1 MTGRDGRRIDDAWND
16 GPLAY
21 LGITTAGFP
30 NLFMLYG
37 PNTNNGSIL
46 TMIEAQVD
54 HILAHLRRLANDSIT
69 WIDVKPEAMQRYN
82 DDVQNAIAGISV
94 WQAGCPNYYRSPSGR
109 IVTQWPFSMT
119 EYQHRTATLDPDA
132 FEVGTGSQLVSAA
145 TVFDPLAPGYADSP
159 YEQYERL
166 RDDDPVH
173 RSELLQ
179 GWVVTR
185 FDDVGRLLR
194 DPTASSDIH
203 NATPTPL
210 TVMELEQLSEQPRA
224 ARTVVLMDDP
234 DHARVRALM
243 AEPFRPR
250 EIEKLRARVTDR
262 VDDAFDRLREKYG
275 SGRIEFDL
283 VGEFAY
289 PLPVEI
295 FSEMLGMP
303 EEDNPRFRYWTQCVA
318 RAVDPVMSA
327 TEREECLRGLDEM
340 YAYLEQQA
348 EHKRAAPA
356 DDLMSALVHAEID
369 GERLSQEDLIAQ
381 LVTLYMAGHEP
392 TASLVAAGTLALLR
406 APDQMARLQAD
417 RSLLRNA
424 ISRAPALR
432 RPESL
437 RAPHH
442 DPPDRPERHRA
453 ARGRGRLRQPRVGQP

>member
-1 MTGRDGRRIDDAWND
+1 
-16 GPLAY
+16 
-21 LGITTAGFP
+21 
-30 NLFMLYG
+30 
-37 PNTNNGSIL
+37 
-46 TMIEAQVD
+46 
-54 HILAHLRRLANDSIT
+54 
-69 WIDVKPEAMQRYN
+69 
-82 DDVQNAIAGISV
+82 
-94 WQAGCPNYYRSPSGR
+94 
-109 IVTQWPFSMT
+109 
-119 EYQHRTATLDPDA
+119 
-132 FEVGTGSQLVSAA
+132 VSAA
-145 TVFDPLAPGYADSP
+145 PVFDPLAPGYADSP
-159 YEQYERL
+159 YEQYGPL

-243 AEPFRPR
+243 AEPFRQR
-250 EIEKLRARVTDR
+250 EIEKLRARVTVR

-275 SGRIEFDL
+275 SGRIQFDL

-318 RAVDPVMSA
+318 RSVDPVMSA

-356 DDLMSALVHAEID
+356 DDLMSAFVHAEID

-406 APDQMARLQAD
+406 APDQMARLQTD

-424 ISRAPALR
+424 ISELLRYDGPNHFVRRITTSPTVLSGTVLPAGAVIYACPASANRDPR
-432 RPESL
+432 RWGADAGQV
-437 RAPHH
+437 RV
-442 DPPDRPERHRA
+442 DRPDASQHLQFGA
-453 ARGRGRLRQPRVGQP
+453 GAHACLGSHLARLQAEIAFTAILGRIDDFELAGTPEWGNRMFIRGLNSLPVSCTIRDRKS

>member
-1 MTGRDGRRIDDAWND
+1 M
-16 GPLAY
+16 
-21 LGITTAGFP
+21 
-30 NLFMLYG
+30 
-37 PNTNNGSIL
+37 
-46 TMIEAQVD
+46 
-54 HILAHLRRLANDSIT
+54 
-69 WIDVKPEAMQRYN
+69 
-82 DDVQNAIAGISV
+82 
-94 WQAGCPNYYRSPSGR
+94 
-109 IVTQWPFSMT
+109 
-119 EYQHRTATLDPDA
+119 
-132 FEVGTGSQLVSAA
+132 
-145 TVFDPLAPGYADSP
+145 FDPLAPGYADSP
-159 YEQYERL
+159 YEQYGPL
-166 RDDDPVH
+166 RDHDPVH

-194 DPTASSDIH
+194 DPSASSDIH

-210 TVMELEQLSEQPRA
+210 TVLELEQLSEQPRA

-250 EIEKLRARVTDR
+250 EIEKLRTRVTER
-262 VDDAFDRLREKYG
+262 VDDALDRLREKYG

-318 RAVDPVMSA
+318 RSVDPVMSA

-348 EHKRAAPA
+348 ELKRAEPA

-406 APDQMARLQAD
+406 APDQMTRLQTEP
-417 RSLLRNA
+417 SLLRNA
-424 ISRAPALR
+424 ISELLRYDGPNHFVRRITTRPTALSGTELPAGAVIYASPASANRDPRRWGDDADRVRVDRRDASQHLQFGAGAHACLGSHLARVQAEIAFTAILDRVHDLELAGTPEWGNRMFIRGLNNLR
-432 RPESL
+432 VSCTIRDAVAYETV
-437 RAPHH
+437 
-442 DPPDRPERHRA
+442 E
-453 ARGRGRLRQPRVGQP
+453 

>member
-1 MTGRDGRRIDDAWND
+1 
-16 GPLAY
+16 
-21 LGITTAGFP
+21 
-30 NLFMLYG
+30 
-37 PNTNNGSIL
+37 
-46 TMIEAQVD
+46 
-54 HILAHLRRLANDSIT
+54 
-69 WIDVKPEAMQRYN
+69 
-82 DDVQNAIAGISV
+82 
-94 WQAGCPNYYRSPSGR
+94 
-109 IVTQWPFSMT
+109 
-119 EYQHRTATLDPDA
+119 
-132 FEVGTGSQLVSAA
+132 VSAPP
-145 TVFDPLAPGYADSP
+145 VFDPLAPGYADSP

-194 DPTASSDIH
+194 DTTASSDVH

-210 TVMELEQLSEQPRA
+210 TVLELEQLSEQPRA

-243 AEPFRPR
+243 TDPFRPR
-250 EIEKLRARVTDR
+250 EIEKLRTRVTDR

-318 RAVDPVMSA
+318 GSVKPVMRA
-327 TEREECLRGLDEM
+327 TEREQCLHGLDEM

-356 DDLMSALVHAEID
+356 DDLMSALVHAEVD
-369 GERLSQEDLIAQ
+369 GERLSHEDLIAQ

-406 APDQMARLQAD
+406 APDQMERLQTD

-424 ISRAPALR
+424 ISELLRYDGPNHFVRRITTRPTVLSGTELPAGAVIYASPASANRDPR
-432 RPESL
+432 RWGDDAGQV
-437 RAPHH
+437 RV
-442 DPPDRPERHRA
+442 DRPDASQHLQFGA
-453 ARGRGRLRQPRVGQP
+453 GAHACLGSHLARLQAETAFTAILDRTDDLELAGTPEWGNRMFIRGLNTLRVSCTIRDRL

>member
-1 MTGRDGRRIDDAWND
+1 
-16 GPLAY
+16 
-21 LGITTAGFP
+21 
-30 NLFMLYG
+30 
-37 PNTNNGSIL
+37 
-46 TMIEAQVD
+46 
-54 HILAHLRRLANDSIT
+54 
-69 WIDVKPEAMQRYN
+69 
-82 DDVQNAIAGISV
+82 
-94 WQAGCPNYYRSPSGR
+94 
-109 IVTQWPFSMT
+109 
-119 EYQHRTATLDPDA
+119 
-132 FEVGTGSQLVSAA
+132 VSAEPG
-145 TVFDPLAPGYADSP
+145 FDPLAPGYADSP

-210 TVMELEQLSEQPRA
+210 TALELAQLSEQPRA

-243 AEPFRPR
+243 ADPFRPR
-250 EIEKLRARVTDR
+250 EIEKLRTRVTQR

-275 SGRIEFDL
+275 PGRIEFDL

-406 APDQMARLQAD
+406 ASDEMARLQTD

-424 ISRAPALR
+424 ISELLRYDGPNHFVRRITTSPTVLSGIELPAGAVIYASPASANRDPR
-432 RPESL
+432 RWGDDAG
-437 RAPHH
+437 RVRV
-442 DPPDRPERHRA
+442 DRPDASQHLQFGA
-453 ARGRGRLRQPRVGQP
+453 GAHACLGSHLARLQAEIAFTAILDRMHGLELAGTPEWGNRMFIRGLNTLRVSCTIRDPKA